1 MGVIVLASLCASGKS
16 FPMLTVAFILILVAG
31 WTAAWLHWC
40 FKGDLRHFL
49 FSYVFPKS
57 WRAGRSPAEIT
68 TLGHDEFETFLA
80 AESDAPEFIRGVL
93 GCPGCLS
100 AHIAAVG
107 TVLGVIG
114 FSHPLFLVPLA
125 WASAAWVGHRLHHHL

>member
-1 MGVIVLASLCASGKS
+1 MIIPVLI
-16 FPMLTVAFILILVAG
+16 FVLVAG
-31 WTAAWLHWC
+31 WTAAWLHW
-40 FKGDLRHFL
+40 FFAGDLRHFL
-49 FSYVFPKS
+49 FAYVFPS
-57 WRAGRSPAEIT
+57 PWRAGRSPAEIT
-68 TLGHDEFETFLA
+68 TLSHDEFEMFLA
-80 AESDAPEFIRGVL
+80 AESDAPGFVRGVL

-114 FSHPLFLVPLA
+114 FFHPLFLVPLA